1 MTEREETESELQSAE
16 EKKKK
21 HTNRPHG
28 GLGEPRVLKLTWK

>member
-16 EKKKK
+16 EKKK